1 MTRSPGLC
9 GCPATCSVIESI
21 LTLQLLAVK
30 IPQMRRT
37 QVVAFRTA
45 RKQDIDEASLHS
57 PLCLGREDQ
66 QGIELMVDNVK

>member
-9 GCPATCSVIESI
+9 GCPAACSVIESV

-30 IPQMRRT
+30 VPQMGRT

-45 RKQDIDEASLHS
+45 RKQEIDEASLHS

-66 QGIELMVDNVK
+66 QGIEQMADIVK